1 MGSSSGTNVG
11 LDASFPTQNIL
22 CNVCR
27 EWLLTLKQPP
37 SCIFCKVLLKGTMRM
52 KAEYHLKVIKYITS
66 TRKTKIHFRSH
77 LNLKTFLFFFFFL
90 FWSTYSNKF
99 WQHLWKSSI
108 WGRQLHTEREAH
120 PESKRLHQQSIHGR
134 SLMSAFLC
142 RAVHLL
148 LYLGLCYHL

>member
-1 MGSSSGTNVG
+1 MFNTHMGSSSGTNVG

-77 LNLKTFLFFFFFL
+77 LNLKTFLFFFSF
-90 FWSTYSNKF
+90 
-99 WQHLWKSSI
+99 
-108 WGRQLHTEREAH
+108 EAH
-120 PESKRLHQQSIHGR
+120 IPTNSGNIFENHQYGEDSCIQKERHIRSPRDYTSKASMGALSCLP
-134 SLMSAFLC
+134 SSAVRCTYFC
-142 RAVHLL
+142 T
-148 LYLGLCYHL
+148 